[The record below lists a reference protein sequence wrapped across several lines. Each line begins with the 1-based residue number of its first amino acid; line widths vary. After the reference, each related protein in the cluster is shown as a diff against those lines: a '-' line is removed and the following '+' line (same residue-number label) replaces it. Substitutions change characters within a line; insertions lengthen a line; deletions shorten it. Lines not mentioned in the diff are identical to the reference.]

1 MFALLRSEITKS
13 MLVGF
18 IIGAIGLAVAQPGM
32 AQNDARNNAQ
42 VEQAR

>member
-1 MFALLRSEITKS
+1 MLALLRSEITKS

-18 IIGAIGLAVAQPGM
+18 IIGAIGLAVAQPGI
-32 AQNDARNNAQ
+32 ARDNAP